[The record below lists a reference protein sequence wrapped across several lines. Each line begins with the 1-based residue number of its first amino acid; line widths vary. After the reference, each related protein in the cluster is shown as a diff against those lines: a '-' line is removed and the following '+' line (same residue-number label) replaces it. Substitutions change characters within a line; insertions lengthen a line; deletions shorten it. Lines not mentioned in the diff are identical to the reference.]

1 MHELGSQQTL
11 PRNNFIV
18 IYSVFLHICN
28 NQTKPQTRPLS
39 QHTSEIIQQHL
50 QRNTKI
56 GLKWPNMT
64 PLKPQT
70 TKLNPK
76 PDPIPAQ
83 HTSEIIQQHLQ
94 RHPKMNLNEPAPPLA
109 LKFLEKKVPALL
121 CRLLFDCIYSVF
133 YTSHNTNGCM
143 QHNSKNFKMCLPC
156 RKNAL

>member
-1 MHELGSQQTL
+1 MGLKWPNMTPL
-11 PRNNFIV
+11 
-18 IYSVFLHICN
+18 
-28 NQTKPQTRPLS
+28 KPQTTKLNPKPDPIPA

-50 QRNTKI
+50 QRHPSKLSQEAILTVFYSVFCIFATTKLNPKPDPI
-56 GLKWPNMT
+56 PTQHTSEIIQQHLQRHPKMGLKWPNMT

-109 LKFLEKKVPALL
+109 VNFL
-121 CRLLFDCIYSVF
+121 
-133 YTSHNTNGCM
+133 
-143 QHNSKNFKMCLPC
+143 
-156 RKNAL
+156 